1 MKPFARLALYVC
13 LNSFLLLCLWT
24 GSSFAAVPTPQAP
37 QAGEELARMAE
48 VSGQYGGHLTIGQRA
63 EPKTLNPVTATDAVS
78 REVIGRLMGDLIE
91 INRSTQQTEPAL
103 AKSWKIS
110 PDGRTFTLQL
120 RKGIRFS
127 DGHPFD
133 ADDVVFSFS
142 VFMDEAVDSPQRD
155 LLIIDGKPITVTKID
170 QYTVRFALPRPY
182 AAAERLFDG
191 LAMLPKHLLEK
202 PYMEGH
208 FTQAWTL
215 NTPPAEVAGLG
226 PFRLKQY
233 VPGQRI
239 VVERNPYYWKVD
251 HGNQR
256 LPYLDELVFLFVG
269 TEDAQVMR
277 FEAGET
283 DIISRLS
290 SENFNLLSREK
301 SRAGSQLAD
310 MGPGLEYNFLFFNLN
325 DLRGKKLNDVAEKQA
340 WFRDL
345 KFRQAVSAA
354 VDRDSIVR
362 LVYGTR
368 GAALWGNVGPGNKL
382 WINQSLPH
390 PPRSVETARQLLK
403 SAGYSW
409 NAAGQLVDPRGRMVE
424 FSIITSSSNSQRM
437 KMATLL
443 QDDLSHLGMQA
454 HLVPLEFRAMID
466 RVFQSFDYDAAIMGL
481 GGGDADPNP
490 EMNVWSATG
499 TSHLWHLGET
509 QPATDWEREIDHLM
523 QQQMITL
530 DYAKR
535 KQLYDRVQQIIAEN
549 VPFIFLG
556 TPNILAGANA
566 RVGNF
571 HPAVLDPYTLWNA
584 DELYVRG
591 SATERAGVR

>member
-1 MKPFARLALYVC
+1 MKLVARLTLHVC
-13 LNSFLLLCLWT
+13 LLT
-24 GSSFAAVPTPQAP
+24 GACFAAALAP
-37 QAGEELARMAE
+37 DAAKPGEELARLVD
-48 VSGQYGGHLTIGQRA
+48 VSGHYGGHLTIGERA
-63 EPKTLNPVTATDAVS
+63 ELKTLNPVTATDAVS

-133 ADDVVFSFS
+133 ADDVVFSFN
-142 VFMDEAVDSPQRD
+142 VYMDEAIDSPQRD
-155 LLIIDGKPITVTKID
+155 LLIIDGKPIVVTKLD

-191 LAMLPKHLLEK
+191 LAMMPKHLLEK
-202 PYMEGH
+202 PYREGH
-208 FTQAWTL
+208 FVQAWSL
-215 NTPPAEVAGLG
+215 NAQAAEIAGLG
-226 PFRLKQY
+226 PFRFKQY

-239 VVERNPYYWKVD
+239 IVERNPYYWKVD
-251 HGNQR
+251 RENQR

-283 DIISRLS
+283 DIVSRLS
-290 SENFNLLSREK
+290 TENYNLLSREK
-301 SRAGSQLAD
+301 SRLGSQLAD
-310 MGPGLEYNFLFFNLN
+310 MGPSLEYNFLLFNLN
-325 DLRGKKLNDVAEKQA
+325 DLSGKKLDEVAGKQA

-345 KFRQAVSAA
+345 KFRQAISVA

-362 LVYGTR
+362 LVYGAR

-382 WINQSLPH
+382 WINQNIPH
-390 PPRSVETARQLLK
+390 PQRSVETARQILK

-409 NAAGQLVDPRGRMVE
+409 NQAGQLLDTAGRQVE

-443 QDDLSHLGMQA
+443 QDDLSHLGMQV
-454 HLVPLEFRAMID
+454 HVVPLEFRAMID
-466 RVFQSFDYDAAIMGL
+466 RVFQNFNYDAAIMGL

-490 EMNVWSATG
+490 EMNVWAFAG

-509 QPATDWEREIDHLM
+509 KPASDWERELDQLM
-523 QQQMITL
+523 QQQMVTL
-530 DYAKR
+530 DYNKR
-535 KQLYDRVQQIIAEN
+535 KQLYDRAQQLIAEN
-549 VPFIFLG
+549 LPFIFLG
-556 TPNILAGANA
+556 TPNILAGADSK
-566 RVGNF
+566 VGNF

-584 DELYVRG
+584 DELFVRG
-591 SATERAGVR
+591 PAQESAGVR

>member
-1 MKPFARLALYVC
+1 VKVIARLTLQVC
-13 LNSFLLLCLWT
+13 LLASICL
-24 GSSFAAVPTPQAP
+24 AAAP
-37 QAGEELARMAE
+37 PEPAKPGEELARLAD
-48 VSGQYGGHLTIGQRA
+48 VNGHYGGYLTVGQRS
-63 EPKTLNPVTATDAVS
+63 EPKTLNPVTVADTVS
-78 REVIGRLMGDLIE
+78 REIIGRLMGDLIE

-103 AKSWKIS
+103 AKSWKMT

-127 DGHPFD
+127 DGQPFD
-133 ADDVVFSFS
+133 ADDVVFSFN
-142 VFMDEAVDSPQRD
+142 VYMDEAIDSPQRD
-155 LLIIDGKPITVTKID
+155 LLIIDGKPIVVTKID
-170 QYTVRFALPRPY
+170 RYTVRFALPRPY

-202 PYMEGH
+202 PYHEGH
-208 FTQAWTL
+208 FTQAWSL
-215 NTPPAEVAGLG
+215 NVQASEIAGLG

-251 HGNQR
+251 QKNQR

-290 SENFNLLSREK
+290 SENYNLLSREK
-301 SRAGSQLAD
+301 SRAGSQLVD
-310 MGPGLEYNFLFFNLN
+310 MGPSLDYNFLLFNLN
-325 DLRGKKLNDVAEKQA
+325 DLSGKKLDEVAGKQV

-345 KFRQAVSAA
+345 KFRQAISAA
-354 VDRDSIVR
+354 VDRQSIVR
-362 LVYGTR
+362 MVYGSR

-382 WINQSLPH
+382 WINENIPH
-390 PPRSVETARQLLK
+390 PPQSVETARQLLK

-409 NAAGQLVDPRGRMVE
+409 NSTGQLLDVAKHPVE

-437 KMATLL
+437 KMVTLL
-443 QDDLSHLGMQA
+443 QDDLSHLGMQV
-454 HLVPLEFRAMID
+454 HVVPLELRAMID
-466 RVFQSFDYDAAIMGL
+466 RVFQTFDYDAAVMGL

-490 EMNVWSATG
+490 EMNVWAFAG

-509 QPATDWEREIDHLM
+509 QPATDWERKLDQVM
-523 QQQMITL
+523 QQQMVTL

-535 KQLYDRVQQIIAEN
+535 KQLYDRAQQLIAEN
-549 VPFIFLG
+549 LPFIFLG
-556 TPNILAGANA
+556 TPNILASASA

-571 HPAVLDPYTLWNA
+571 HPAVIDPYTLWNA

-591 SATERAGVR
+591 PAQENAGVR

>member
-1 MKPFARLALYVC
+1 MKVIARLTLHV
-13 LNSFLLLCLWT
+13 FLLTGLC
-24 GSSFAAVPTPQAP
+24 FAALPAP
-37 QAGEELARMAE
+37 ELAKPGEELARLAD
-48 VSGQYGGHLTIGQRA
+48 VSGHYGGHLTIGQRS
-63 EPKTLNPVTATDAVS
+63 EIKTLNPVTVADGSS

-103 AKSWKIS
+103 AKSWTIS
-110 PDGRTFTLQL
+110 PDGRAFTLQL

-127 DGHPFD
+127 DGQPFD
-133 ADDVVFSFS
+133 ADDVVFSFN
-142 VFMDEAVDSPQRD
+142 VYMDEAIDSPQRD
-155 LLIIDGKPITVTKID
+155 LLIIDGKPIAVTKVD
-170 QYTVRFALPRPY
+170 QYTVRFTLPRPY
-182 AAAERLFDG
+182 AAAERLFDS
-191 LAMLPKHLLEK
+191 LAMLPRHLLEN
-202 PYMEGH
+202 PYHDGH
-208 FTQAWTL
+208 FAQAWSL
-215 NTPPAEVAGLG
+215 NAQPAEIAGLG

-239 VVERNPYYWKVD
+239 VLERNPYYWKVD
-251 HGNQR
+251 RENQR

-283 DIISRLS
+283 DILSRLS
-290 SENFNLLSREK
+290 SENYNLLSREK
-301 SRAGSQLAD
+301 WRAGSQLAD
-310 MGPGLEYNFLFFNLN
+310 MGPSLEYNFLLFNLN
-325 DLRGKKLNDVAEKQA
+325 DLSGKKLDEVAGKQV

-345 KFRQAVSAA
+345 KFRQAISAA
-354 VDRDSIVR
+354 VDRQSIVR
-362 LVYGTR
+362 LVYGSR
-368 GAALWGNVGPGNKL
+368 GAAMWGNVGPGNKL

-409 NAAGQLVDPRGRMVE
+409 NATGQLLAAAGRQVE
-424 FSIITSSSNSQRM
+424 FTIITSSSNSQRM

-443 QDDLSHLGMQA
+443 QDDLLQLGMQV
-454 HLVPLEFRAMID
+454 HVVPLEFRAYID

-490 EMNVWSATG
+490 EMNVWAFAG

-509 QPATDWEREIDHLM
+509 QPATDWERELDQLM
-523 QQQMITL
+523 QKQMVTL

-535 KQLYDRVQQIIAEN
+535 KQLYDRAQQLIAEN
-549 VPFIFLG
+549 LPFIFLG
-556 TPNILAGANA
+556 TPNILAGATS

-571 HPAVLDPYTLWNA
+571 HPAILDPYTLWNA
-584 DELYVRG
+584 DQLYVRVP
-591 SATERAGVR
+591 AQEDAGVR

>member
-1 MKPFARLALYVC
+1 MKVMVRLALLRVC
-13 LNSFLLLCLWT
+13 LLAGAF
-24 GSSFAAVPTPQAP
+24 FAAAP
-37 QAGEELARMAE
+37 APEAAQPGEELARLTE
-48 VSGQYGGHLTIGQRA
+48 VSGRYGGHLTIGQRS
-63 EPKTLNPVTATDAVS
+63 EPKTLNPVTATDSVS

-91 INRSTQQTEPAL
+91 INRSSQQTEPAL
-103 AKSWKIS
+103 AKSWKVS
-110 PDGRTFTLQL
+110 PDARTFTLQL
-120 RKGIRFS
+120 RRGIRFS

-133 ADDVVFSFS
+133 ADDVVFSFG
-142 VFMDEAVDSPQRD
+142 VYMDEAGDPPQRD
-155 LLIIDGKPITVTKID
+155 LLITEGKPIVVTKLD
-170 QYTVRFALPRPY
+170 QYTVRFMLPRPY

-202 PYMEGH
+202 PRREGH
-208 FTQAWTL
+208 FAQAWSL
-215 NTPPAEVAGLG
+215 NAPASEIAGLG

-233 VPGQRI
+233 VPGLRV

-251 HGNQR
+251 RENQR

-290 SENFNLLSREK
+290 SENYNLLAQEK
-301 SRAGSQLAD
+301 SRTGSQLAD
-310 MGPGLEYNFLFFNLN
+310 MGPGLEYNFLLFNLN
-325 DLRGKKLNDVAEKQA
+325 DLNGKKLDEVAGAQA
-340 WFRDL
+340 WFADL
-345 KFRQAVSAA
+345 KFRQAISAA
-354 VDRDSIVR
+354 VDRESIVR
-362 LVYGTR
+362 LVYGAR

-382 WINQSLPH
+382 WINQAIPH
-390 PPRSVETARQLLK
+390 PARSVEGSRQLLK

-409 NAAGQLVDPRGRMVE
+409 NSAGQLLDTRGRPVE
-424 FSIITSSSNSQRM
+424 FSIISSSSNSQRM

-443 QDDLSHLGMQA
+443 QDDLAHLGMQV
-454 HLVPLEFRAMID
+454 HVVPLEFRALID

-490 EMNVWSATG
+490 EMNVWTFAG

-509 QPATDWEREIDHLM
+509 QPATDWERELDQLM
-523 QQQMITL
+523 QQQMVTL
-530 DYAKR
+530 DCARR
-535 KQLYDRVQQIIAEN
+535 KQLYDRAQQLIAEN
-549 VPFIFLG
+549 LPFIFLG
-556 TPNILAGANA
+556 TPNILATASS

-571 HPAVLDPYTLWNA
+571 HPAVMDPYTLWNA

-591 SATERAGVR
+591 PAQENAGVR

>member
-1 MKPFARLALYVC
+1 VC
-13 LNSFLLLCLWT
+13 LFAVAC
-24 GSSFAAVPTPQAP
+24 FAAAP
-37 QAGEELARMAE
+37 PPEAAKPGEELARMAD
-48 VSGQYGGHLTIGQRA
+48 VSGRYGGHLTVGQRS

-91 INRSTQQTEPAL
+91 INRSTQLTEPAL

-110 PDGRTFTLQL
+110 ADGRTFTLQL

-133 ADDVVFSFS
+133 ADDVIFSFN
-142 VFMDEAVDSPQRD
+142 VYMDEAVDSPQRD
-155 LLIIDGKPITVTKID
+155 LLIMDGKPILVSKLD
-170 QYTVRFALPRPY
+170 QYTVRFVLPRPY

-191 LAMLPKHLLEK
+191 LGILPKHLLEK
-202 PYMEGH
+202 PYREGH
-208 FTQAWTL
+208 FTQAWPL
-215 NTPPAEVAGLG
+215 NVPIAEFAGLG

-233 VPGQRI
+233 VPGQRL
-239 VVERNPYYWKVD
+239 VLERNPYYWKVD
-251 HGNQR
+251 RENQR

-283 DIISRLS
+283 DIVSRLS
-290 SENFNLLSREK
+290 SENYNLLAREK
-301 SRAGSQLAD
+301 ARVGSQLAD
-310 MGPGLEYNFLFFNLN
+310 MGPGLEYNFLLFNLN
-325 DLRGKKLNDVAEKQA
+325 DLSGKKLDEVAAKQP

-345 KFRQAVSAA
+345 KFRQAINAA
-354 VDRDSIVR
+354 VDRHSIVR
-362 LVYGTR
+362 LVYGSR

-382 WINQSLPH
+382 WIDSTLPH
-390 PPRSVETARQLLK
+390 PPQSVEIARQLLK

-409 NAAGQLVDPRGRMVE
+409 NSAGQLLDSAGRPVE
-424 FSIITSSSNSQRM
+424 FTIITSSSNSQRM

-443 QDDLSHLGMQA
+443 QDDLSHLGMQV
-454 HLVPLEFRAMID
+454 HVVPLEFRAMID

-490 EMNVWSATG
+490 EMNVWTFNG
-499 TSHLWHLGET
+499 TSHLWHMGEA
-509 QPATDWEREIDHLM
+509 QPATAWERELDQLM
-523 QQQMITL
+523 QQQMVTL

-535 KQLYDRVQQIIAEN
+535 KQLYDRAQRLIADN
-549 VPFIFLG
+549 LPFIFLG

-591 SATERAGVR
+591 PELQNAGVR

>member
-1 MKPFARLALYVC
+1 MKVIARLTLHVC
-13 LNSFLLLCLWT
+13 LLAGAC
-24 GSSFAAVPTPQAP
+24 FAAAPVPEAANP
-37 QAGEELARMAE
+37 GEEIARMAG
-48 VSGQYGGHLTIGQRA
+48 VSGHYGGHLTIGQRA

-133 ADDVVFSFS
+133 ADDVVFSFN
-142 VFMDEAVDSPQRD
+142 VYMDEAVDSPQRD
-155 LLIIDGKPITVTKID
+155 LLIIDGKPILVTKLD
-170 QYTVRFALPRPY
+170 QYAVRFALPRPY

-202 PYMEGH
+202 QYHDGH
-208 FTQAWTL
+208 FAQAWSL
-215 NTPPAEVAGLG
+215 NVQASEIAGLG

-251 HGNQR
+251 QKNQR

-290 SENFNLLSREK
+290 SENYNLLSREK
-301 SRAGSQLAD
+301 SRISSQLAD
-310 MGPGLEYNFLFFNLN
+310 MGPSLEYNFLLFNLN
-325 DLRGKKLNDVAEKQA
+325 DLSGKKLNEVAGKQA

-345 KFRQAVSAA
+345 KFRQAISAA
-354 VDRDSIVR
+354 VDRESIVR

-382 WINQSLPH
+382 WINQTIPH
-390 PPRSVETARQLLK
+390 PPQSVETARQLLK
-403 SAGYSW
+403 AAGYSW
-409 NAAGQLVDPRGRMVE
+409 NAAGQLLDSARRPVE
-424 FSIITSSSNSQRM
+424 FSIITSSSNSQRV

-443 QDDLSHLGMQA
+443 QDDLSHLGMQV
-454 HLVPLEFRAMID
+454 HVVPLEFRAMID
-466 RVFQSFDYDAAIMGL
+466 RGFQSFDYDAAIMGL

-490 EMNVWSATG
+490 EMNVWAYSG

-509 QPATDWEREIDHLM
+509 KPATDWERELDQLM
-523 QQQMITL
+523 QQQMVTL

-535 KQLYDRVQQIIAEN
+535 KQLYDRAQQLIAAN
-549 VPFIFLG
+549 LPFIFLG

-591 SATERAGVR
+591 PAQENAGVR

>member
-1 MKPFARLALYVC
+1 MKVIARLSLHVC
-13 LNSFLLLCLWT
+13 LFTAAC
-24 GSSFAAVPTPQAP
+24 FAAAP
-37 QAGEELARMAE
+37 APEAAQAGEELVRMPD
-48 VSGQYGGHLTIGQRA
+48 VSGRYGGHLTVGQRS

-78 REVIGRLMGDLIE
+78 REVIGRLIGDLIE
-91 INRSTQQTEPAL
+91 INRSSQQTEPAL

-133 ADDVVFSFS
+133 ADDVVFSFN
-142 VFMDEAVDSPQRD
+142 VYMDEAVDSPQRD
-155 LLIIDGKPITVTKID
+155 LLIIDGKPIQVTKLD
-170 QYTVRFALPRPY
+170 EYTVRFALPRPY

-202 PYMEGH
+202 QYREGH
-208 FTQAWTL
+208 FAQGWSLNVQAS
-215 NTPPAEVAGLG
+215 EIAGLG

-251 HGNQR
+251 QKNQR

-290 SENFNLLSREK
+290 SENYNLLSREK
-301 SRAGSQLAD
+301 SRISSQLAD
-310 MGPGLEYNFLFFNLN
+310 MGPSLEYNFLLFNLN
-325 DLRGKKLNDVAEKQA
+325 DLGGKKLEEDAGKQR

-345 KFRQAVSAA
+345 KFRQAISAA

-362 LVYGTR
+362 MVYGNR

-382 WINQSLPH
+382 WINQLIPH

-409 NAAGQLVDPRGRMVE
+409 NSNGQLVDSRGGSVE

-443 QDDLSHLGMQA
+443 QDDLLRLGMQV
-454 HLVPLEFRAMID
+454 HVVPLEFRAMID

-490 EMNVWSATG
+490 EMNVWSSSG

-509 QPATDWEREIDHLM
+509 QPATDWERELDQLM
-523 QQQMITL
+523 QQQMVTL

-535 KQLYDRVQQIIAEN
+535 KQLYDRAQQIIADN
-549 VPFIFLG
+549 LPFIFLG
-556 TPNILAGANA
+556 TPDILAGANA

-584 DELYVRG
+584 DELYVRVP
-591 SATERAGVR
+591 ATERAGVR

>member
-1 MKPFARLALYVC
+1 MKLVVRLTLQVC
-13 LNSFLLLCLWT
+13 LLAAAC
-24 GSSFAAVPTPQAP
+24 FAAAP
-37 QAGEELARMAE
+37 QAVQPQAGQPGEELARLADL
-48 VSGQYGGHLTIGQRA
+48 SGRYGGRLTIGQRS
-63 EPKTLNPVTATDAVS
+63 EPKTLNPVTVTDAVS

-91 INRSTQQTEPAL
+91 INRSSQQTEPGL

-110 PDGRTFTLQL
+110 PDGRIFTLQL

-133 ADDVVFSFS
+133 ADDVVFSFN
-142 VFMDEAVDSPQRD
+142 VYMDEAVDSPQRD
-155 LLIIDGKPITVTKID
+155 LLIIDGKPIAVTKLD
-170 QYTVRFALPRPY
+170 SYTVRFTLPRPY

-191 LAMLPKHLLEK
+191 LAMLPRHLLEK
-202 PYMEGH
+202 PYREGH
-208 FTQAWTL
+208 FTQVWSL
-215 NTPPAEVAGLG
+215 NTQLSEIAGLG

-251 HGNQR
+251 RENQR

-290 SENFNLLSREK
+290 SENYNLLSREK
-301 SRAGSQLAD
+301 NRAGSQLAD
-310 MGPGLEYNFLFFNLN
+310 MGPSLEYNFLLFNLN
-325 DLRGKKLNDVAEKQA
+325 DLGVKKLDQISGKQV

-345 KFRQAVSAA
+345 NFRRAISAA

-362 LVYGTR
+362 LVYGNR

-390 PPRSVETARQLLK
+390 PPRSLETARQLLK
-403 SAGYSW
+403 AAGFSW
-409 NAAGQLVDPRGRMVE
+409 NSTGQLLDAQGHPVE

-443 QDDLSHLGMQA
+443 QDDLSHLGMQV
-454 HLVPLEFRAMID
+454 HVVPLEFRAMID
-466 RVFQSFDYDAAIMGL
+466 RVFQTFDYEAAIMGL

-490 EMNVWSATG
+490 EMNVWSASG
-499 TSHLWHLGET
+499 TSHLWQLGET
-509 QPATDWEREIDHLM
+509 KPATEWERELDQLM
-523 QQQMITL
+523 QLQMVTL
-530 DYAKR
+530 DYARR
-535 KQLYDRVQQIIAEN
+535 KQLYDRAQQLIADN
-549 VPFIFLG
+549 LPFIFLG

-584 DELYVRG
+584 DELYVRIP
-591 SATERAGVR
+591 ATQSAGVR

>member
-1 MKPFARLALYVC
+1 V
-13 LNSFLLLCLWT
+13 
-24 GSSFAAVPTPQAP
+24 
-37 QAGEELARMAE
+37 
-48 VSGQYGGHLTIGQRA
+48 
-63 EPKTLNPVTATDAVS
+63 
-78 REVIGRLMGDLIE
+78 
-91 INRSTQQTEPAL
+91 
-103 AKSWKIS
+103 
-110 PDGRTFTLQL
+110 
-120 RKGIRFS
+120 
-127 DGHPFD
+127 
-133 ADDVVFSFS
+133 
-142 VFMDEAVDSPQRD
+142 
-155 LLIIDGKPITVTKID
+155 
-170 QYTVRFALPRPY
+170 
-182 AAAERLFDG
+182 
-191 LAMLPKHLLEK
+191 
-202 PYMEGH
+202 
-208 FTQAWTL
+208 
-215 NTPPAEVAGLG
+215 PPAEISGLG

-251 HGNQR
+251 RENQR

-290 SENFNLLSREK
+290 SENYNLLSREK

-310 MGPGLEYNFLFFNLN
+310 MGPSLEYNFLLFNLN
-325 DLRGKKLNDVAEKQA
+325 DLSGKKLDEVAAKQA

-345 KFRQAVSAA
+345 KFRQAISAA
-354 VDRDSIVR
+354 VDRESIVR
-362 LVYGTR
+362 LVYGSR

-382 WINQSLPH
+382 WINQTIPH

-409 NAAGQLVDPRGRMVE
+409 NASGQLLDAAGHPVE
-424 FSIITSSSNSQRM
+424 FSVITSSSNSQRM

-443 QDDLSHLGMQA
+443 QDDLSHLGMQV
-454 HLVPLEFRAMID
+454 HVVPLEFRATID

-490 EMNVWSATG
+490 EMNVWAFAG

-509 QPATDWEREIDHLM
+509 QPATDWERELDQLM
-523 QQQMITL
+523 QQQMVTL
-530 DYAKR
+530 DYAER
-535 KQLYDRVQQIIAEN
+535 KHLYDRAQQLIAEN
-549 VPFIFLG
+549 LPFIFLG
-556 TPNILAGANA
+556 TPNILAGADA

-591 SATERAGVR
+591 PAQENAGVR